1 MAVMTVQAPLPLTPA
16 GAVLIGEVVALV
28 EEADGSGRVYVRG
41 ELTHLWGA
49 GDETGRRLAAV
60 QLMSVKAA
68 TGAAVAVGFGVARET
83 LRLWMRAAESTGT
96 AGLVPARRGPKGP
109 SKLTSAMVA
118 DIRARRTA
126 GGSLRVIAHAVGVST
141 DSVRRALVDQPG
153 TDEGE
158 GPVAEQN
165 AGTDPAAAPEQD
177 AVTAAV
183 VVVLGEPPVR
193 AGERSAARAGLLQA
207 APPVFTP
214 AGRVPLAG
222 LLLGLPALDA
232 TGLLG
237 CAQEVYG
244 RLPDGFYGL
253 STMLLEGVLRALAGQ
268 PRVEGAARF
277 APADLGRVLGMD
289 RAPEVKTIRRKIAQ
303 LAAQG
308 KAGDLL
314 AGMAAHHLHRP
325 TLSQHSDG
333 DGDGDD
339 GDGEDGRGEVGLV
352 LYVDGHVRA
361 YTGTKKIAKTHS
373 ARLRFPAP
381 ATVETWVSDAAGD
394 PVLVVM
400 ATPGASLAGEIRALL
415 PQLRAAVGDQRRV
428 LVGFDRGGWS
438 PALFAHL
445 HAHGFDVLTWRKS
458 PVADIDADQFTD
470 VTFTDDTGRAHA
482 WSLADTTVD
491 LPLARE
497 TTGDSETFSMRQIT
511 RLDTTKGLT
520 RQVHILTTRTD
531 LPPAQVVHRMGS
543 RWRQEN
549 YFRYARLHLGLDSHD
564 SYTAGPDDPDRSVP
578 NPAKRRAHQVVQ
590 NAYARAEREKARAQT
605 GLLAARTPGPGHHD
619 ITITNQEYN
628 AITGPW
634 HAAED
639 ALTAARAAHAQV
651 PTRIRLGDLAPDQ
664 QILDTET
671 KLIHHAIKIAAF
683 NTTTAIARD
692 VRLHTG
698 YARAAQEA
706 YTLTRQALTHSG
718 DILPDPAA
726 GTLTIRL
733 DPLPTARETAAI
745 AELCEHLTATATT
758 YPGTDLVLRYQIKTR
773 H

>member
-1 MAVMTVQAPLPLTPA
+1 MAVMTAQAPLPLTPA

-60 QLMSVKAA
+60 QLVIVKAA

-83 LRLWMRAAESTGT
+83 LRLWVRAAENAGT
-96 AGLVPARRGPKGP
+96 AGLVPARPGPKGP
-109 SKLTSAMVA
+109 SKLTPAKVA

-126 GGSLRVIAHAVGVST
+126 GGSLRAIAQAVGVST

-153 TDEGE
+153 PEKS
-158 GPVAEQN
+158 
-165 AGTDPAAAPEQD
+165 PAAEQD
-177 AVTAAV
+177 AVADQGAQA
-183 VVVLGEPPVR
+183 VVLGEPPAR
-193 AGERSAARAGLLQA
+193 TGERSAARAGLLHA
-207 APPVFTP
+207 AEPVFTA
-214 AGRVPLAG
+214 AGRVPLTG
-222 LLLGLPALDA
+222 LLLALPALGA
-232 TGLLG
+232 TGLLS
-237 CAQEVYG
+237 CAQDVYG
-244 RLPDGFYGL
+244 QLPDGFYGL
-253 STMLLEGVLRALAGQ
+253 DTMLLEGVFRTLAGQ

-277 APADLGRVLGMD
+277 APAALGRVLGMD

-314 AGMAAHHLHRP
+314 AAMAAHHLNRP
-325 TLSQHSDG
+325 TALT
-333 DGDGDD
+333 DD
-339 GDGEDGRGEVGLV
+339 GDSPAGGPEAGLV

-400 ATPGASLAGEIRALL
+400 ATPGASLAGELRALL
-415 PQLRAAVGDQRRV
+415 PALRAAVGDQRRV

-445 HAHGFDVLTWRKS
+445 HAHGFDVLTWRKA
-458 PVADIDADQFTD
+458 PVADIDASQFAA

-482 WSLADTTVD
+482 WTLADTPVN
-491 LPLARE
+491 LPLGSL
-497 TTGDSETFSMRQIT
+497 TGTGEPATFTMRQVT

-549 YFRYARLHLGLDSHD
+549 YFRYARMHLGLDSHD
-564 SYTAGPDDPDRSVP
+564 SYAAGPDDPDRSVP
-578 NPAKRRAHQVVQ
+578 NPAKRRAHQTVQ
-590 NAYARAEREKARAQT
+590 AAYARAEREKARAES
-605 GLLAARTPGPGHHD
+605 GLLAARTPAPGHHD
-619 ITITNQEYN
+619 ITITNQTYN

-639 ALTAARAAHAQV
+639 DLNAARAVHAEV
-651 PTRIRLGDLAPDQ
+651 PTRVRLGDLAPDQ

-692 VRLHTG
+692 IRLHTR
-698 YARAAQEA
+698 YARAAHEA

-718 DILPDPAA
+718 DILPDPTA

-733 DPLPTARETAAI
+733 DPLPTGRETAAI
-745 AELCEHLTATATT
+745 AQLCEHLTATATT
-758 YPGTDLVLRYQIKTR
+758 YPGTDLVLRYQIKNR
-773 H
+773 P

>member
-1 MAVMTVQAPLPLTPA
+1 MTVQAPLPVAPA

-60 QLMSVKAA
+60 QLMTVKAA

-83 LRLWMRAAESTGT
+83 LRLWMRAAESVGT
-96 AGLVPARRGPKGP
+96 AGLVPARPGPKGP
-109 SKLTSAMVA
+109 SKLTPATVA
-118 DIRARRTA
+118 AIRARRQA
-126 GGSLRVIAHAVGVST
+126 GGSLRAIAQAVGVST
-141 DSVRRALVDQPG
+141 DSVRRALIDQSSPEN
-153 TDEGE
+153 T
-158 GPVAEQN
+158 PSAVAGQDVVVEQE
-165 AGTDPAAAPEQD
+165 PQ
-177 AVTAAV
+177 AV
-183 VVVLGEPPVR
+183 VLAEPPVR
-193 AGERSAARAGLLQA
+193 TGERSAARAGRLQA
-207 APPVFTP
+207 AEPVFTP

-222 LLLGLPALDA
+222 LLLGLPGLGA
-232 TGLLG
+232 TGLLD
-237 CAQEVYG
+237 CAQQVYG

-253 STMLLEGVLRALAGQ
+253 STMLLEGVFRALAGQ

-308 KAGDLL
+308 KAAGLL
-314 AGMAAHHLHRP
+314 AGMAAHHLNRP
-325 TLSQHSDG
+325 TLSPDSG
-333 DGDGDD
+333 SGGA
-339 GDGEDGRGEVGLV
+339 DGRGEVGLV

-415 PQLRAAVGDQRRV
+415 PDLRAAVGDQRRV

-445 HAHGFDVLTWRKS
+445 HAHGFDVLTWRKA
-458 PVADIDADQFTD
+458 PVTDVAADQFTD
-470 VTFTDDTGRAHA
+470 VTFTDDTARQHT
-482 WSLADTTVD
+482 WSVADTTVE
-491 LPLARE
+491 LPLGTLAPHGE
-497 TTGDSETFSMRQIT
+497 PQTFTMRQVT
-511 RLDTTKGLT
+511 RLETTKGLT
-520 RQVHILTTRTD
+520 RQLHILTTRTD
-531 LPPAQVVHRMGS
+531 LPAAQVVHRMGS

-549 YFRYARLHLGLDSHD
+549 YFRYARMHLGLDSHD
-564 SYTAGPDDPDRSVP
+564 SYAAGPDDPDRSVP
-578 NPAKRRAHQVVQ
+578 NPAKRRAHHGVQ
-590 NAYARAEREKARAQT
+590 AAYARAEREKARAQA
-605 GLLAARTPGPGHHD
+605 GLLAARTPAPGHHEV
-619 ITITNQEYN
+619 TLTNQGYN

-639 ALTAARAAHAQV
+639 DLTAARAAHAQI
-651 PTRIRLGDLAPDQ
+651 PTRVRLGDLAPDQ
-664 QILDTET
+664 QVLDTET
-671 KLIHHAIKIAAF
+671 KLIHHALKIAAF

-692 VRLHTG
+692 VRLHTS
-698 YARAAQEA
+698 YARAAHEA

-733 DPLPTARETAAI
+733 DPLPTTRETAAI

-758 YPGTDLVLRYQIKTR
+758 YPGTDLVLRYKIKNR
-773 H
+773 P